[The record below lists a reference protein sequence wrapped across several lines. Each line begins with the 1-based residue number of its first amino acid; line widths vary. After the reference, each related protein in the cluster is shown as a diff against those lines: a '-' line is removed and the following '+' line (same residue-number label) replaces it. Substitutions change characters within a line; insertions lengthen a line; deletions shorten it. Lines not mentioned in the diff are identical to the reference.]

1 MRIFFSCT
9 LYLSLLLLACREEK
23 SNVTK
28 KEEQQKTSNK
38 QSIEKNC
45 PTSPLSRSKTL
56 TAPNDLLS
64 EEKEKQSV
72 IAQIREQFR
81 AVETAGDKL
90 SSLSFVL
97 TDAAPKEQL
106 ITAYFNNGQLVKIS
120 VETAVGHIWNGTHYY
135 LKDGIPYF
143 VFEQKTEESTVRG
156 PFTITENRFY
166 LHNHKVIKA
175 LLKQKEFK
183 GDGQQVNMDDAPVKD
198 ITVRDESPE
207 GTAEAFES
215 RCRLLC
221 KYIESIRKLKGT
233 WQSTDDD
240 KSILRID
247 DQGWVFEYRGQAQAS
262 SDRFYANYFAYA
274 DHTYPI
280 KIQLNGKDSGELM
293 EYSILKQTEDSLSL
307 TYLARG
313 NTLTFIRKK

>member
-1 MRIFFSCT
+1 MKILAYMLGFSLC
-9 LYLSLLLLACREEK
+9 LLATACQ
-23 SNVTK
+23 
-28 KEEQQKTSNK
+28 QQKQDSSENNT
-38 QSIEKNC
+38 Q
-45 PTSPLSRSKTL
+45 KTDTTGVSSASE
-56 TAPNDLLS
+56 TAPS
-64 EEKEKQSV
+64 PSVPAQEEDTEAV

-81 AVETAGDKL
+81 AVETAADKL

-97 TDAAPKEQL
+97 ADAAPKEQL

-143 VFEQKTEESTVRG
+143 VFEQKTEESAVRG

-198 ITVRDESPE
+198 ITARDESPE

-247 DQGWVFEYRGQAQAS
+247 DQGWVFEYRGQAKAS